1 MGRSCAIERGNGG
14 QHSGEHLADPGAT
27 GSFLSLVS
35 RYRDSV
41 GQRRFVGE
49 DPVVHPLRDAPEEI
63 AAAAIA
69 AERLGGLFRL
79 DGKAI
84 SPAEDLAVAE
94 LDAGLRALANW
105 DVRLARWRLA
115 IAAEHAH
122 LPEQQQRV
130 SLAQAL
136 AQTVRDVL
144 YEYPGQSRVKP
155 EAPVVALGPTLDRLT
170 KEELDFYVEEA
181 KRLAGLWRQAK
192 EDVLLWTGWA
202 LTRVRTILRD
212 GEPDA
217 ALAWLLRIYRR
228 NRDRLTGDDYL
239 ERLVRRAEATFRLL
253 LLAEGEDEA
262 ELRKLAEDASPHD
275 LLVTTVAML
284 SRAWDTDVVQVSNR
298 FALVLYQR
306 TELNAERS
314 S

>member
-1 MGRSCAIERGNGG
+1 
-14 QHSGEHLADPGAT
+14 
-27 GSFLSLVS
+27 VS
-35 RYRDSV
+35 RYRESV
-41 GQRRFVGE
+41 GQRRFAGE
-49 DPVVHPLRDAPEEI
+49 DPVVHPESKAPAEV

-69 AERLGGLFRL
+69 AERLGGLLRL
-79 DGKAI
+79 DGQAI
-84 SPAEDLAVAE
+84 SPAEDLAAAE
-94 LDAGLRALANW
+94 LDAALRALANW
-105 DVRLARWRLA
+105 DLRLARWRLA

-144 YEYPGQSRVKP
+144 YEQPGQPRVKP
-155 EAPVVALGPTLDRLT
+155 EAPVVDLVPTLDKLPP
-170 KEELDFYVEEA
+170 EELDFYASEA
-181 KRLAGLWRQAK
+181 KRLAELWREASR
-192 EDVLLWTGWA
+192 DDLLWTGWA
-202 LTRVRTILRD
+202 LARTRAVVRD

-228 NRDRLTGDDYL
+228 NRARLSGDDYL

-253 LLAEGEDEA
+253 LPLAEGEDEI

-275 LLVTTVAML
+275 LLVTTVATL
-284 SRAWDTDVVQVSNR
+284 SQVWETDVVQVSNR

-306 TELNAERS
+306 TELDKERS